1 VPVNKMTDIEKLRNV
16 LDIFDIYYEE
26 RKVSIISCGR
36 KYTYN
41 EAGEIT
47 KVVEL
52 NHKSKKAIA

>member
-1 VPVNKMTDIEKLRNV
+1 MTDIEKLRNL

-52 NHKSKKAIA
+52 NHKVRT